1 MRIWAFPS
9 FYPYDYPGMK
19 WAGIFAHRQYK
30 ALIENGADLKVIM
43 PVMWRPPSPINKLH
57 SKWNNTPFIYPHT
70 RVHEGVQI
78 FHPRIPS
85 LLPYFLHKKS
95 YKEKFYYT
103 LKKMFDSMG
112 VKLSQET
119 DIFYSQWL
127 PESFNVQYAAHR
139 FGIKSAVL
147 YIGDD
152 VVVWPQNGDEQM
164 KSFKSVIENADKRF
178 ACADYLGR
186 EANNILQKEY
196 SYKVIRMGVDYDY
209 FKPVDA
215 KTKLELREKYNL
227 PKDKL
232 IILNVGTAIARKG
245 WLDLFDALS
254 TVVKSFDRL
263 SLVAVHAGHS
273 EFDLK
278 VEAKKRG
285 VDTFLNDLGEIPPG
299 QIADLYKAVDIF
311 CLPSHW
317 EGLANANIEAMSSG
331 LPVITTNVSG
341 HPELVK
347 DGINGVLVPPK
358 RPDILAENL
367 LKLLQDESLRE
378 TLSKNGRSFILA
390 EWGNFADNSKELYRE
405 LCKV

>member
-30 ALIENGADLKVIM
+30 ALIENGADLKVVI
-43 PVMWRPPSPINKLH
+43 PVMWRPPAPINKLH
-57 SKWNNTPFIYPHT
+57 TKWNNTAFIYPDT
-70 RVHEGVQI
+70 RIHEGVQI
-78 FHPRIPS
+78 FHPKIPN

-95 YKEKFYYT
+95 YKDKFYYT

-152 VVVWPQNGDEQM
+152 VVVWPKNGDEQM
-164 KSFKSVIENADKRF
+164 KSFKSVIEKADKRF

-367 LKLLQDESLRE
+367 LKLLKDEALRE
-378 TLSKNGRSFILA
+378 TLSKNGRSFILS

-405 LCKV
+405 LCIV